1 MARPT
6 LWSRKLPSVGGRR
19 VSATLLAL
27 LLPVVVASA
36 EDEKRGEQLTVVGPE
51 FRLQIADGRVLRSA
65 DLTGAVL
72 GIVEDGTLRRVR
84 IDSVEPDPL
93 DTQGEVLLHSLSV
106 FDESTSQWVPYCL
119 PDGSSKPLGFPYVI
133 DSRSGRFALTCT
145 GGAEAKCVRMG
156 YRPWKTAP
164 NGRPLR
170 DYFLACIH
178 LVRADYC
185 GDDRPATR
193 DGTMIDVY
201 DRIGIQEPTD
211 DPSFRFEAGWG
222 KGGAVCVA
230 RTRIPA
236 LLSADDLYRQCAR
249 LAEAPSGPDCTEA
262 RLESDDRVLLF
273 NRSRLIAH

>member
-1 MARPT
+1 M
-6 LWSRKLPSVGGRR
+6 RR
-19 VSATLLAL
+19 LRVLVTLLAL
-27 LLPVVVASA
+27 QLPASVVSA
-36 EDEKRGEQLTVVGPE
+36 EDGKRGEQLTVVGTE
-51 FRLQIADGRVLRSA
+51 FRLKMPDGRVLRSA
-65 DLTGAVL
+65 DLIGAVL
-72 GIVEDGTLRRVR
+72 GIVEDGALRRLR

-93 DTQGEVLLHSLSV
+93 DAKGEVLLHALSI

-119 PDGSSKPLGFPYVI
+119 PDASNKRLGFPYVI
-133 DSRSGRFALTCT
+133 DSQSGRFALTCA

-156 YRPWKTAP
+156 YRPWKTAS

-211 DPSFRFEAGWG
+211 DPSFHFEAGWS
-222 KGGAVCVA
+222 KAGAVCVA

-236 LLSADDLYRQCAR
+236 LLSDDQLRRQCFR
-249 LAEAPSGPDCTEA
+249 LATAPSGPDCTEA
-262 RLESDDRVLLF
+262 SLETDDRVLLF
-273 NRSRLIAH
+273 NRSRLIAD

>member
-1 MARPT
+1 M
-6 LWSRKLPSVGGRR
+6 GRLR
-19 VSATLLAL
+19 AFATLLAL
-27 LLPVVVASA
+27 LLPAFVVSA
-36 EDEKRGEQLTVVGPE
+36 EDERRGGQLTVVRTE
-51 FRLQIADGRVLRSA
+51 FRLKMPDGRILRSA
-65 DLTGAVL
+65 DLIGAVL
-72 GIVEDGTLRRVR
+72 GIVENGTLKRMR

-93 DTQGEVLLHSLSV
+93 DSKGEVLLHALSI
-106 FDESTSQWVPYCL
+106 FDDATSQWVPYCL
-119 PDGSSKPLGFPYVI
+119 PDASNNRLGFPYVI
-133 DSRSGRFALTCT
+133 DSHSGRFELACT

-156 YRPWKTAP
+156 YRPWKTAS

-222 KGGAVCVA
+222 KAGAVCVA

-236 LLSADDLYRQCAR
+236 LLPDDELRRRCPR
-249 LAEAPSGPDCTEA
+249 LAQAPSGPGCTEEH
-262 RLESDDRVLLF
+262 LEGDDRVLLL
-273 NRSRLIAH
+273 NRSRLIAN